1 MQRLNEATA
10 TILNRPPAFLID
22 LIGRESFESNT
33 QLLIEGMQ
41 DPMLNKQ
48 MLFSMLDIVL
58 YELFPELRTTGT

>member
-10 TILNRPPAFLID
+10 TILSRPPACLID
-22 LIGRESFESNT
+22 LIGRESFESNIR
-33 QLLIEGMQ
+33 LLIEGMQ